1 MFAGIYRDFVE
12 KLECRDFKFTG
23 IACIPAIP
31 VSFEVNQK
39 KSVDFLY
46 IHFIKIFQIS
56 L

>member
-1 MFAGIYRDFVE
+1 MFKLYNAFFYTWGPQIVFV
-12 KLECRDFKFTG
+12 LPG
-23 IACIPAIP
+23 
-31 VSFEVNQK
+31 NQK